1 MTVALEVLNVKIFD
15 GEFEW
20 TQVSLRAYCVF
31 LLSDVFVFVFCR
43 PVRSAKRNRR
53 STVATWRRRGS
64 GRWRAGTRCVRVS
77 LYVHV
82 CVCLSVGMRVLVFG
96 YACVSVWVC
105 VCLSVGMHVFECG
118 YACVWVWVCLCLSVG
133 MRVFE
138 CGYAC
143 VWVWVCMWL
152 SMRLSVY
159 LSYFNVFIII
169 ISEILHAGQR
179 DIHLCQV
186 VEWREYT
193 CTETM

>member
-31 LLSDVFVFVFCR
+31 LLSDVFVFVFR
-43 PVRSAKRNRR
+43 RLVRNAKRNPR
-53 STVATWRRRGS
+53 STAATWRRRGS
-64 GRWRAGTRCVRVS
+64 GRWRAGTRCVRARVC
-77 LYVHV
+77 VHV
-82 CVCLSVGMRVLVFG
+82 CVCL
-96 YACVSVWVC
+96 C
-105 VCLSVGMHVFECG
+105 
-118 YACVWVWVCLCLSVG
+118 VG

-143 VWVWVCMWL
+143 VWVWVCVCL
-152 SMRLSVY
+152 SVGMRVFDFGYACECLSVY

-169 ISEILHAGQR
+169 ISEILYAGQR

>member
-1 MTVALEVLNVKIFD
+1 MFSYSFSAGWSEVRNETGEVQWLPDEEEEVADEGLAQ
-15 GEFEW
+15 G
-20 TQVSLRAYCVF
+20 ACVW
-31 LLSDVFVFVFCR
+31 VCMCMC
-43 PVRSAKRNRR
+43 A
-53 STVATWRRRGS
+53 
-64 GRWRAGTRCVRVS
+64 CVWVW
-77 LYVHV
+77 V
-82 CVCLSVGMRVLVFG
+82 CVCLSVGMRVLVCG
-96 YACVSVWVC
+96 YACVCVWVC
-105 VCLSVGMHVFECG
+105 VFECG
-118 YACVWVWVCLCLSVG
+118 YACVWVWVCVCLSVG

-169 ISEILHAGQR
+169 ISEILYAGQR